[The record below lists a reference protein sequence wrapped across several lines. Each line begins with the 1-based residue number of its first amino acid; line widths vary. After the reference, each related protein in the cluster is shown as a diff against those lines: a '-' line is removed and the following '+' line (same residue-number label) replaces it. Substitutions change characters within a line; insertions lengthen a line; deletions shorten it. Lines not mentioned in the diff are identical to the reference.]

1 MEPRQILL
9 VAALLA
15 AAHAW
20 STEVPDTMAALRKPT
35 PVTHGKVVDPR
46 DGTEYPTTTVGA
58 QTWISRNL
66 AWKADS
72 EWTALASSAEWE
84 IRLGLGTLAPISLD
98 IGGHWGR
105 KIQKRIW

>member
-1 MEPRQILL
+1 MKPQRFLL
-9 VAALLA
+9 FAALLFA
-15 AAHAW
+15 LPTWA
-20 STEVPDTMAALRKPT
+20 TEATDTMAVPRKAT
-35 PVTHGKVVDPR
+35 LVTHGKIVDSR
-46 DGTEYPTTTVGA
+46 DGTVYPTTTIGA